1 MSKIIRSP
9 FFYVG
14 DKYKLMGQLK
24 NLFPDKI
31 NTFIEPFVGGG
42 SVFLNTN
49 AERYLVNDL
58 DENIIKLH
66 ELFYSYRGNNEI
78 FLDEL
83 IELVKDYDLSCSFLG
98 IMAPEELRKEYV
110 KTYYA
115 KFNKENYLKLRKD
128 YNKSKEIKLLYLLL
142 VYGFN
147 HMIRFNKKGE
157 FNLPVG
163 NVDFNNNVY
172 LAINN
177 YIDFIS
183 DKDIEYNNKYYKEFI
198 NSISIKKDD
207 FVYVDPPYILTNS
220 EYNKLWDEEK
230 EVELYELMD
239 SLAEKGIKFGLSN
252 LLVSKDKE
260 NYILSKWMKKYD
272 VYEIKSNYISYYDN
286 SIKKTNKEVYITNVK
301 KSRT

>member
-1 MSKIIRSP
+1 MNQIIRSP

-24 NLFPDKI
+24 NLFPEKI

-42 SVFLNTN
+42 SVFLNAN

-58 DENIIKLH
+58 DENIMELH
-66 ELFYSYRGNNEI
+66 RLFYRYKDNNKI
-78 FLDEL
+78 FLNQL
-83 IELVKDYDLSCSFLG
+83 IELVKYYDLSCSFLG
-98 IMAPEELRKEYV
+98 ITAPEELRKEYV

-115 KFNKENYLKLRKD
+115 KFNKESYLKLRKD
-128 YNKSKEIKLLYLLL
+128 YNKTKEIKLLYLLL
-142 VYGFN
+142 IYGFN

-172 LAINN
+172 MAINN
-177 YIDFIS
+177 YINFIS
-183 DKDIEYNNKYYKEFI
+183 DKEIEYNNIYYKEFI
-198 NSISIKKDD
+198 NNISIKEDD
-207 FVYVDPPYILTNS
+207 FVYIDPPYILTNS

-230 EVELYELMD
+230 EVELYELID
-239 SLAEKGIKFGLSN
+239 SLEEKGIKFGLSN
-252 LLVSKDKE
+252 LLINKDKE
-260 NYILSKWMKKYD
+260 NHILSKWMEKYE
-272 VYEIKSNYISYYDN
+272 VYEIKSNYISYFDN
-286 SIKKTNKEVYITNVK
+286 SIKKMNKEVYITNVK